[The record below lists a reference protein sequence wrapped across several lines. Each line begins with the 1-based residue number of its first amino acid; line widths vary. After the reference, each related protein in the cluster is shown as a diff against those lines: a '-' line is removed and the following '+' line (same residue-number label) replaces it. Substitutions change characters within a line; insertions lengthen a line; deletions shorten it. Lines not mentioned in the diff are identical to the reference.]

1 MQAIQLLK
9 PKTFR
14 TIEIPEPSPPGLG
27 EVLVRS
33 HRCGICGTDISGYLG
48 KMPFFEYPRIPG
60 HELGVEVLA
69 VGPDVTTVAP
79 GDRCS
84 VEPYMHCGNCYACRQ
99 GVL

>member
-14 TIEIPEPSPPGLG
+14 TIEIPEPSPPGPG

-48 KMPFFEYPRIPG
+48 KMPCNFNLRTIQVLLQSLLLASLFLSLFFLII
-60 HELGVEVLA
+60 
-69 VGPDVTTVAP
+69 
-79 GDRCS
+79 
-84 VEPYMHCGNCYACRQ
+84 
-99 GVL
+99 